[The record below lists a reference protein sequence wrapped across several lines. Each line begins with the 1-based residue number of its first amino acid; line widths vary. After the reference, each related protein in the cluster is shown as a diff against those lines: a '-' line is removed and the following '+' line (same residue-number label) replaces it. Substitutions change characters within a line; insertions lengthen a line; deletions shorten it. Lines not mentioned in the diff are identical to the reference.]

1 MQVDSLRFKL
11 TSGVALFIA
20 ISIGVMTAVGWYSM
34 SRNNASAVALLSS
47 SMQKQA
53 EQTLT
58 DAATGIAFET
68 AALINRNFDLAKYY
82 ASILSATAHGGS
94 QAPYQREQ
102 VQAMAGQLLT
112 ANTGVS
118 ALYGQFEPNGYDN
131 ADSNFGLEQSHSSA
145 KGTLEVYWVREQD
158 GVKFV
163 QVPDPSVKYVET
175 KNKHGI
181 REAEWYLCSR
191 DQKKPCLMEPYLWEI
206 TPGNSVLL
214 TSLVYPVLTAGEFRG
229 VAGVDMNLPVLQT
242 LLQQQAA
249 QLYGGKAKLYLISKF
264 GLLLASNSYPDKLG
278 QPLAELDAGFSAH
291 LAANSDKL
299 SVYQQD
305 FVMSRKL
312 QVAAAEADWQVVVA
326 VPKDVALSVANQLS
340 EQLATD
346 AAATTSRMM
355 LLGVLLL
362 VGFVL
367 LTSVWLKSATQPIV
381 NMSQLMK
388 ELAGSEG
395 DLTRQLAVSKD
406 VELRDMAQGFNA
418 FTAKLRDMI
427 LALKQSSVAL
437 QQQCQQL
444 VGLSSQTNQ
453 ATKLQASEVQNVAS
467 AMHQMTATAHEVA
480 SLAGRTAEGAQSS
493 LAALTQANQLFQ
505 NTVGAFK
512 TVAGEFEQT
521 RLAGETVSHSSQ
533 QINGIIEVI
542 QAIAEQTNL
551 LALNAAIEAAR
562 AGEQGR
568 GFAVVA
574 DEVRSLAARTHSST
588 DEIKKLIYGLQQ
600 QVANTVSQIT
610 ANTGKVSATLVEAE
624 SSYEQLSS
632 ATSGISAIADNAFQV
647 AAAAEQQNQVSE
659 EINRN
664 ITAIDDATRALS
676 ALSGDNLAISQAID
690 QITAAI
696 DQQLAKLRS

>member
-1 MQVDSLRFKL
+1 
-11 TSGVALFIA
+11 
-20 ISIGVMTAVGWYSM
+20 
-34 SRNNASAVALLSS
+34 
-47 SMQKQA
+47 
-53 EQTLT
+53 
-58 DAATGIAFET
+58 
-68 AALINRNFDLAKYY
+68 
-82 ASILSATAHGGS
+82 
-94 QAPYQREQ
+94 
-102 VQAMAGQLLT
+102 
-112 ANTGVS
+112 
-118 ALYGQFEPNGYDN
+118 
-131 ADSNFGLEQSHSSA
+131 
-145 KGTLEVYWVREQD
+145 
-158 GVKFV
+158 
-163 QVPDPSVKYVET
+163 
-175 KNKHGI
+175 
-181 REAEWYLCSR
+181 
-191 DQKKPCLMEPYLWEI
+191 
-206 TPGNSVLL
+206 
-214 TSLVYPVLTAGEFRG
+214 
-229 VAGVDMNLPVLQT
+229 
-242 LLQQQAA
+242 
-249 QLYGGKAKLYLISKF
+249 
-264 GLLLASNSYPDKLG
+264 
-278 QPLAELDAGFSAH
+278 
-291 LAANSDKL
+291 
-299 SVYQQD
+299 
-305 FVMSRKL
+305 
-312 QVAAAEADWQVVVA
+312 
-326 VPKDVALSVANQLS
+326 
-340 EQLATD
+340 
-346 AAATTSRMM
+346 
-355 LLGVLLL
+355 
-362 VGFVL
+362 
-367 LTSVWLKSATQPIV
+367 
-381 NMSQLMK
+381 MK

-453 ATKLQASEVQNVAS
+453 ATKVQASEVQNVAS

-521 RLAGETVSHSSQ
+521 RLAVETVSHSSQ

-600 QVANTVSQIT
+600 QVATTVSQIT

>member
-163 QVPDPSVKYVET
+163 QVPDPAVKYVET

-312 QVAAAEADWQVVVA
+312 QVAAAEADWHVVVA
-326 VPKDVALSVANQLS
+326 VPKDVALSVANQLA

-367 LTSVWLKSATQPIV
+367 LTSVWLKSATQPMV

-453 ATKLQASEVQNVAS
+453 ATKVQASEVQNVAS

-521 RLAGETVSHSSQ
+521 RLAVETVSHSSQ

-600 QVANTVSQIT
+600 QVATTVSQIT

>member
-131 ADSNFGLEQSHSSA
+131 ADSNFGLEQSYSSA

-163 QVPDPSVKYVET
+163 QVPDPAVKYVET

-312 QVAAAEADWQVVVA
+312 QVAAAEADWHVVVA
-326 VPKDVALSVANQLS
+326 VPKDVALSVANQLA

-453 ATKLQASEVQNVAS
+453 ATKVQASEVQNVAS

-521 RLAGETVSHSSQ
+521 RLAVETVSHSSQ

-600 QVANTVSQIT
+600 QVATTVSQIT

>member
-1 MQVDSLRFKL
+1 MQFDSLRFKL

-20 ISIGVMTAVGWYSM
+20 ISIGVMTGVGWYSM

-47 SMQKQA
+47 SMQTQA
-53 EQTLT
+53 EQTLSE
-58 DAATGIAFET
+58 AASGIAFET
-68 AALINRNFDLAKYY
+68 EALINRNFDLAKYY
-82 ASILSATAHGGS
+82 ASILGATAHGGS
-94 QAPYQREQ
+94 QVPYQREQ
-102 VQAMAGQLLT
+102 VQAMAGELLK
-112 ANTGVS
+112 ANSGVS
-118 ALYGQFEPNGYDN
+118 ALYGQFEVNGYDN
-131 ADSNFGLEQSHSSA
+131 ADANFSAAQSHSSN

-163 QVPDPSVKYVET
+163 QVPDPAVKYVET

-214 TSLVYPVLTAGEFRG
+214 TSLVYPVLTGGEFRG

-242 LLQQQAA
+242 LLQKQAQ
-249 QLYGGKAKLYLISKF
+249 QLYGGKAKLFLLSKY

-278 QPLAELDAGFSAH
+278 QALPELDAEFSTH

-299 SVYQQD
+299 SSYQQD
-305 FVMSRKL
+305 FVISRKL
-312 QVAAAEADWQVVVA
+312 QVEAANADWQVVVA
-326 VPKDVALSVANQLS
+326 VPKAVALSVANQLA
-340 EQLATD
+340 EQLAAD

-355 LLGVLLL
+355 LLGLLLL

-367 LTSVWLKSATQPIV
+367 LTAVWLKSATQPIV

-395 DLTRQLAVSKD
+395 DLTRELAISKD

-418 FTAKLRDMI
+418 FTAKLRAMI
-427 LALKQSSVAL
+427 LALKQSSGAL

-453 ATKLQASEVQNVAS
+453 ATKVQASEVQNVAS
-467 AMHQMTATAHEVA
+467 AMHEMTATAHEVA

-505 NTVGAFK
+505 TTVGAFK

-521 RLAGETVSHSSQ
+521 RLAVENVSHSSQ

-588 DEIKKLIYGLQQ
+588 DEIKKLIYALQQ
-600 QVANTVSQIT
+600 QVATTVSQIT
-610 ANTGKVSATLVEAE
+610 ANTGKVSNTLLEAE
-624 SSYEQLSS
+624 SSYEQLSN

-664 ITAIDDATRALS
+664 ITAIDDATRELS
-676 ALSGDNLAISQAID
+676 ALSGNNLDISQAIE

>member
-163 QVPDPSVKYVET
+163 QVPDPAVKYVET

-312 QVAAAEADWQVVVA
+312 QVAAAEADWHVVVA
-326 VPKDVALSVANQLS
+326 VPKDVALSVANQLA

-453 ATKLQASEVQNVAS
+453 ATKVQASEVQNVAS

-521 RLAGETVSHSSQ
+521 RLAVETVSHSSQ

-600 QVANTVSQIT
+600 QVATTVSQIT

>member
-58 DAATGIAFET
+58 DAASGIAFET

-163 QVPDPSVKYVET
+163 QVPDPAVKYVET

-249 QLYGGKAKLYLISKF
+249 QLYGGKAKLYLVSKF

-278 QPLAELDAGFSAH
+278 QPLAELDAGLSQH
-291 LAANSDKL
+291 LAANSGKL
-299 SVYQQD
+299 SEYQQD
-305 FVMSRKL
+305 FVISRKL
-312 QVAAAEADWQVVVA
+312 QVAAAEADWHVVIA
-326 VPKDVALSVANQLS
+326 VPKEVALSVANQLA

-346 AAATTSRMM
+346 SAATTSRMM

-453 ATKLQASEVQNVAS
+453 ATKVQASEVQNVAS

-521 RLAGETVSHSSQ
+521 RQAVETVSHSSQ

-600 QVANTVSQIT
+600 QVATTVSQIT
-610 ANTGKVSATLVEAE
+610 ANTGKVSATLIEAE